1 MPIYEEK
8 VISPFAL
15 HFTQE
20 HIKTLFQDGRVVE
33 DTVPEIKVEPAD
45 GEHFDI
51 ILKAPFPNIEILR
64 WHPLHSDDSKEAQWF
79 TLDNRRLYCLQRM
92 AAEHW
97 PKRVGALVDILYA
110 DPGRIRKKYDS
121 STEGRSVTIS
131 PSVKVAAISRWDW
144 RVTVAQRKAE
154 AVPVARALET
164 VRADCAKP
172 TVSEL
177 CNVPPPAFE
186 SVFKDQTASLVSMLA
201 ASLGARRAAAG
212 EAETSPTESTA
223 ASEAESSSSNTPR
236 EDTSKEPKDAKLVW
250 RPKSGAAAEDKV
262 GSGNSELEEEV
273 IELVRKQLAQP
284 GRKGFVWIDQWNEKY
299 QKQLGNLRAFLESQ
313 PDVFTVKPGK
323 GRSYRV
329 EAVCAV
335 SAPEKSSGKWRRS
348 GRSNRAR

>member
-1 MPIYEEK
+1 
-8 VISPFAL
+8 
-15 HFTQE
+15 
-20 HIKTLFQDGRVVE
+20 
-33 DTVPEIKVEPAD
+33 
-45 GEHFDI
+45 
-51 ILKAPFPNIEILR
+51 
-64 WHPLHSDDSKEAQWF
+64 
-79 TLDNRRLYCLQRM
+79 
-92 AAEHW
+92 
-97 PKRVGALVDILYA
+97 
-110 DPGRIRKKYDS
+110 
-121 STEGRSVTIS
+121 
-131 PSVKVAAISRWDW
+131 
-144 RVTVAQRKAE
+144 
-154 AVPVARALET
+154 
-164 VRADCAKP
+164 
-172 TVSEL
+172 
-177 CNVPPPAFE
+177 
-186 SVFKDQTASLVSMLA
+186 MLA

-262 GSGNSELEEEV
+262 MGSENSELEAEV

-284 GRKGFVWIDQWNEKY
+284 GRRGFVWIDQWNEKY